1 MSSKSKTQFLKLLKE
16 YRSDPKVSYAE
27 LTRKNQLS
35 IHERKRDELQK
46 AFKIMVRETSLEEL
60 AQCLDALMKKWQ
72 NIFEANEK
80 EVLHHAGND
89 AQGGDW
95 ADLRKIVNAV
105 SRKKGK
111 SSLYKQ
117 VEALG
122 LVRIALLITKCVGFI
137 DVGIKDSSGLTC
149 MDCAERMT
157 RKKGSKERAVLVLD
171 FLRKVHNHDLEVEQL
186 DTFDHAAYTFAKEA
200 LCRDHPVF
208 WKRLHESARK
218 DTIQNFVN
226 TCVEITHKHMFNM
239 LPFRHIVD
247 IKDEKGK
254 TALQIALERP
264 KDSSD
269 RVSIARWLLLHK
281 ASAFYVQAPYRSEAE
296 ELQEE
301 ISQTTIEEEE
311 QKIKKA
317 EMVAMKPRRA
327 SIRVQRVVRDAQ
339 VTRESV
345 DEKKVVDVV
354 RDIDDDDDDSKE
366 DDEVSLDKEDSTQTE
381 EKKEEGDDSKNDKEE
396 ENEEEGEVPSLK
408 KPQRKLGHHHSS
420 DDGPRDTMCSNCVVM

>member
-1 MSSKSKTQFLKLLKE
+1 
-16 YRSDPKVSYAE
+16 
-27 LTRKNQLS
+27 
-35 IHERKRDELQK
+35 
-46 AFKIMVRETSLEEL
+46 MVRETSFEEL
-60 AQCLDALMKKWQ
+60 AECLDALMKKWQ

-80 EVLHHAGND
+80 EVLHHAGNN

-157 RKKGSKERAVLVLD
+157 RKKSSKERAVLVLD

-218 DTIQNFVN
+218 DTIQDFVD
-226 TCVEITHKHMFNM
+226 TCVEVTHKHMFNM

-281 ASAFYVQAPYRSEAE
+281 ASAFYVQAPYRDEAE

-311 QKIKKA
+311 QKIRKA

-339 VTRESV
+339 VKREIV
-345 DEKKVVDVV
+345 DEKKIVDVV
-354 RDIDDDDDDSKE
+354 RDDDDDNDDDSKE
-366 DDEVSLDKEDSTQTE
+366 GDEISSLDKDSIQVE
-381 EKKEEGDDSKNDKEE
+381 EKKKGDDSKNN
-396 ENEEEGEVPSLK
+396 NEEEQQENKEEEVPSLK
-408 KPQRKLGHHHSS
+408 PQRRMLGHHHS
-420 DDGPRDTMCSNCVVM
+420 DDGPRDTICSSCVVM

>member
-35 IHERKRDELQK
+35 VHERKRDQLQK
-46 AFKIMVRETSLEEL
+46 AFKIMVRESSLEEL
-60 AQCLDALMKKWQ
+60 AQCLDALMEKWQ

-200 LCRDHPVF
+200 LCRDYPLF
-208 WKRLHESARK
+208 RKRLHESART
-218 DTIQNFVN
+218 DTIQTFVE
-226 TCVEITHKHMFNM
+226 TCIEVTHKYMFNM

-254 TALQIALERP
+254 TALQVALERP

-269 RVSIARWLLLHK
+269 RVNIARWLLLHK
-281 ASAFYVQAPYRSEAE
+281 ASAFNVQPPYREEAE

-311 QKIKKA
+311 KKIKKA
-317 EMVAMKPRRA
+317 EIATSKPRRA
-327 SIRVQRVVRDAQ
+327 SVRVQRVARDAL
-339 VTRESV
+339 VAREKV
-345 DEKKVVDVV
+345 DDRSTKNEEEEEEEKEEEEK
-354 RDIDDDDDDSKE
+354 
-366 DDEVSLDKEDSTQTE
+366 E
-381 EKKEEGDDSKNDKEE
+381 EKKIEEEQEKEE
-396 ENEEEGEVPSLK
+396 NNVEEKENDESEAVPSLK
-408 KPQRKLGHHHSS
+408 KRKAQRKLHHHD
-420 DDGPRDTMCSNCVVM
+420 DDGPRDTICSSCLLM